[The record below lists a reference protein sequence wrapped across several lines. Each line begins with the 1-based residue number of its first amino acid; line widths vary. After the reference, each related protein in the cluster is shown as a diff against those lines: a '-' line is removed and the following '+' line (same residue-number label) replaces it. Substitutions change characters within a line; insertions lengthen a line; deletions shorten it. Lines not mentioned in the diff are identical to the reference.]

1 MSLDKKQYFLENT
14 ISTLGKPII
23 VGGLITA
30 FNYYENRNNYSNRLS
45 NYYSR
50 ALIGAGSCLG
60 ARFLISKIP
69 NITSN
74 EGVISLKGMLLEPT
88 TTAGMYIV
96 GRKVIDNSTDY
107 MRDGLL
113 SGAASVA
120 SGYIMSLIDRY
131 FD

>member
-1 MSLDKKQYFLENT
+1 MSLDKKQYFTENLIET
-14 ISTLGKPII
+14 IGKPLI
-23 VGGLITA
+23 VGGLIA
-30 FNYYENRNNYSNRLS
+30 GFNYYENRNNYSNKLS

-60 ARFLISKIP
+60 ARFLVSKIP
-69 NITSN
+69 NITDN
-74 EGVISLKGMLLEPT
+74 EGVISLKNMALEPA

-113 SGAASVA
+113 SGGASVV
-120 SGYIMSLIDRY
+120 SGYLMSPIDRF

>member
-1 MSLDKKQYFLENT
+1 MSLDKKQYFVENS

-23 VGGLITA
+23 VAVLITG
-30 FNYYENRNNYSNRLS
+30 FNYYENRNNYSNKLS

-50 ALIGAGSCLG
+50 ALIGAGSCLA
-60 ARFLISKIP
+60 ARFLVSKIP
-69 NITSN
+69 NITDN
-74 EGVISLKGMLLEPT
+74 EGIISLKNMALEPA

-113 SGAASVA
+113 SGGASVV
-120 SGYIMSLIDRY
+120 SGYIMSPVDRL

>member
-1 MSLDKKQYFLENT
+1 MSLDKKQYFTENLIET
-14 ISTLGKPII
+14 IGKPLI
-23 VGGLITA
+23 VASLITG
-30 FNYYENRNNYSNRLS
+30 FNYYENRNNYSNKLS

-50 ALIGAGSCLG
+50 ALIGAGSCLA
-60 ARFLISKIP
+60 ARFLVSKIP
-69 NITSN
+69 NITDN
-74 EGVISLKGMLLEPT
+74 EGLISLKSMALEPV

-113 SGAASVA
+113 SGGASVV
-120 SGYIMSLIDRY
+120 SGYLMSPIDRF

>member
-14 ISTLGKPII
+14 IESIGKPVI
-23 VGGLITA
+23 VGSLITA

-50 ALIGAGSCLG
+50 ALIGAGSCLA
-60 ARFLISKIP
+60 ARFLVSKIP
-69 NITSN
+69 NITDN
-74 EGVISLKGMLLEPT
+74 EGVVSLKGMLLEPGM
-88 TTAGMYIV
+88 TAGMYIV

-113 SGAASVA
+113 SGGASVV
-120 SGYIMSLIDRY
+120 SGYLMSPIDRF